1 MDELAAL
8 IFLLFLKHYHRVHE
22 KCGLAREVEMTE
34 DSPPKEIT
42 PIVSSEH
49 LTSPDSW
56 QLSEFEYGLIIAYN
70 AFSRWMIR
78 CMGAAGQVDF
88 SPLDIL
94 VLHNVSHRK
103 REKRLID
110 ICFVLHVEDQ
120 HTVNYSLKKLVKAE
134 LVGREKRGKEI
145 FYFATENGRAACQ
158 QYREIREKCLTSA
171 YRAMDKE
178 SVEMRDAAAL
188 LRLMSGIYDQASRA
202 ASSL

>member
-1 MDELAAL
+1 MTDPKPVE
-8 IFLLFLKHYHRVHE
+8 
-22 KCGLAREVEMTE
+22 EV
-34 DSPPKEIT
+34 T

-70 AFSRWMIR
+70 AFSRWMMR
-78 CMGAAGQVDF
+78 CMSATGHVDF

-94 VLHNVSHRK
+94 VLHNVNHRR

-120 HTVNYSLKKLVKAE
+120 HTVNYSLKKLVKAG

-145 FYFATENGRAACQ
+145 FYSVTEEGDSACE
-158 QYREIREKCLTSA
+158 QYRKIRERCLTSS
-171 YRAMDKE
+171 YRAMDQE
-178 SVEMRDAAAL
+178 SAEMSQTAAL
-188 LRLMSGIYDQASRA
+188 LRMMSGMYDQASRS

>member
-1 MDELAAL
+1 MSDKNRQDE
-8 IFLLFLKHYHRVHE
+8 V
-22 KCGLAREVEMTE
+22 
-34 DSPPKEIT
+34 T

-56 QLSEFEYGLIIAYN
+56 QLSEFEYGMIIAHN
-70 AFSRWMIR
+70 AFTRWMIR
-78 CMGAAGQVDF
+78 CMGAAGFVDF

-94 VLHNVSHRK
+94 VLHNVNHRK

-110 ICFVLHVEDQ
+110 ICFVLHVEDH
-120 HTVNYSLKKLVKAE
+120 HTVNYSLKKLVKAD

-145 FYFATENGRAACQ
+145 FYFATEKGQKACK

-178 SVEMRDAAAL
+178 SDEMRDAAAL

>member
-1 MDELAAL
+1 MNDD
-8 IFLLFLKHYHRVHE
+8 
-22 KCGLAREVEMTE
+22 TSS
-34 DSPPKEIT
+34 DDIT

-49 LTSPDSW
+49 LASPDSW
-56 QLSEFEYGLIIAYN
+56 QLSEFEYGMIIAYN

-78 CMGAAGQVDF
+78 CMGAAGHVDF

-94 VLHNVSHRK
+94 VLHNVNHRK

-110 ICFVLHVEDQ
+110 ICFVLHVEDH
-120 HTVNYSLKKLVKAE
+120 HTVNYSLKKLVKAD

-145 FYFATENGRAACQ
+145 FYSATEKGRVACQ
-158 QYREIREKCLTSA
+158 QYREIREKCLTSS
-171 YRAMDKE
+171 YRTMDKE
-178 SVEMRDAAAL
+178 SDEMRSAAAL